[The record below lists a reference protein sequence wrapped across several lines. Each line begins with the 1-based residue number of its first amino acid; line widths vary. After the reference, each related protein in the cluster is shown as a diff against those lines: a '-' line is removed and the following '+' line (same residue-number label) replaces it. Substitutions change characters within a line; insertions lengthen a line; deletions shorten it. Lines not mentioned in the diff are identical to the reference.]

1 MATEDAIRRYRALYS
16 VLLRLYPRRF
26 HVRFGEGMAQTF
38 HDLCRERR
46 NAGRGLP
53 GFVAGVFVETLLG
66 IVRENTSQMTQMQK
80 TVLRVALGALGLLM
94 VPLIASRVVEGWNWG
109 PGAFVFTYVLFF
121 GTGMAYALISRTMS
135 AWAYKA
141 AVGLALVAGFVLG
154 WATMVHM
161 SETENPL
168 NLVYFGVL
176 AVGAVGAALAR
187 LEARRMAWALYAMAA
202 ALAGAWVVTQVVFQD
217 TPAGPVWN
225 IGVMHGGFVL
235 LFAGAGL
242 LFRHASLQRSK

>member
-1 MATEDAIRRYRALYS
+1 MATNVAVRRYRAWYS
-16 VLLRLYPRRF
+16 TLLRLYPRPF
-26 HVRFGEGMAQTF
+26 HDRFGEPMTQTF

-46 NAGRGLP
+46 NAGRGLF
-53 GFVAGVFVETLLG
+53 GLVLWIFFETSLG
-66 IVRENTSQMTQMQK
+66 IVRENTTHMTQMQK
-80 TVLRVALGALGLLM
+80 TVLRVALVALGLLM
-94 VPLIASRVVEGWNWG
+94 VPLVASQVVEGWNWG

-121 GTGMAYALISRTMS
+121 GTGMAYALIARRMN

-154 WATMVHM
+154 WAAMVHM
-161 SETENPL
+161 SETENPV

-176 AVGAVGAALAR
+176 AVGAAGAGLAR
-187 LEARRMAWALYAMAA
+187 LEARGMARALYAMAA
-202 ALAGAWVVTQVVFQD
+202 ALAVAWVITQVLSSD

-235 LFAGAGL
+235 LFAAAGL
-242 LFRHASLQRSK
+242 LFRHASLTGSK